1 MIIFSKIFFVL
12 QEKIRKDIKP
22 KIILTITCLLW
33 LFLAF
38 GFFILARPSKLF
50 DDPYSMVLLDRKG
63 EFLGARIASDGQW
76 RFPKTQYLDN
86 KYIICLTEFEDKRFF
101 YHPGIDPL
109 AFARSFHLNLKH
121 SKKIS
126 GGSTITMQT
135 IRLSRKNK
143 PRTYFE
149 KLVEVVFAV
158 RMEISLSKDEILK
171 LYASHAPFG
180 GNIVGIE
187 AASWR
192 YFGRSPDNLSWAEN
206 AMLAVLPNS
215 PALIHTG
222 KNRDI
227 LKAKRDNLL
236 KRIMEKGHISSEEY
250 KMAIL
255 EEIPEHPHPYPM
267 HAYHLMNRI
276 SSDHAKTGYKGKIKS
291 SIDIKLQQ
299 QVAQITKRFNNNYRQ
314 NNINNIAAVVI
325 EIETG
330 EILAYIGNADFDS
343 NAEAK
348 DVDMVNAMR
357 STGSILKPLL
367 YSAMLTEGLMMPRS
381 MLVDIPT
388 RISGYM
394 PENFDQQ
401 YDGAVNADE
410 ALTKSLNIPF
420 VRLLQTYGIGKFIH
434 ILHNSGLTGINK
446 SADHYGLSLILGGAE
461 ASLLDITNAYAGMA
475 RSLKYYTSHDS
486 RYSTDA
492 YRAATYYH
500 NFYANHFPNDKPT
513 DFLSASAI
521 WHCLNTL
528 TGVLRPETESRWQYF
543 SSKQKI
549 AWKTGTSFGFKDAWT
564 VGVTPDYAV
573 GVWVG
578 NATGEGRPGIVGVR
592 IAAPVFF
599 EIINVLPAYKTW
611 FDTPFDDM
619 VKTSVCRTSGHIAG
633 EYCYPTDSL
642 YIPKNCVNTEL
653 CPYHQLFHLD
663 NSGKFRVNADCYPVS
678 RMQKR
683 SYFVLPPAME
693 HFYML
698 KNPQYSKPPHFMEGC
713 SELSE
718 DRSKEIM
725 EIIYPENLSNILIPV
740 DISGDT
746 LKVVFKA
753 KHRNPNAEI
762 FWHINENYYG
772 STKIFH
778 EISIM
783 LPQGEYR
790 LSLVDNEG
798 NISIRN
804 FRIVGKRR

>member
-1 MIIFSKIFFVL
+1 MIIFSKIFFAL
-12 QEKIRKDIKP
+12 LSDIRKDIKP
-22 KIILTITCLLW
+22 LIVLSVSALVWIAFIFTFFGLL
-33 LFLAF
+33 
-38 GFFILARPSKLF
+38 RPSKLF
-50 DDPYSMVLLDRKG
+50 DDPYSLVLLDRNG
-63 EFLGARIASDGQW
+63 EFLGARIATDGQW
-76 RFPKTQYLDN
+76 RFPKTQYLDD

-121 SKKIS
+121 SKKVS

-149 KLVEVVFAV
+149 KLVEVIYAV
-158 RMEISLSKDEILK
+158 RMEISHSKDEILK

-192 YFGRSPDNLSWAEN
+192 YFGRSPENLSWAEN

-222 KNRDI
+222 KNREL
-227 LKAKRDNLL
+227 LKTKRDALL
-236 KRIMEKGHISSEEY
+236 KRLLNKGHISLEEY
-250 KMAIL
+250 ELAIL

-267 HAYHLMNRI
+267 HAYHLISGI
-276 SSDHAKTGYKGKIKS
+276 SSDINNNGNTAKIKS
-291 SIDIKLQQ
+291 SIDINLQQ
-299 QVAQITKRFNNNYRQ
+299 QVNQITQRFNNNYRQ
-314 NNINNIAAVVI
+314 NNINNIAAIVI
-325 EIETG
+325 DIDSG
-330 EILAYIGNADFDS
+330 EIIAYVGNAGFAS

-348 DVDMVNAMR
+348 DVDMVTAMR
-357 STGSILKPLL
+357 STGSILKPIL
-367 YSAMLTEGLMMPRS
+367 YTAMLSEGLMMPRS
-381 MLVDIPT
+381 ILVDIPT

-394 PENFDQQ
+394 PENFDMQ

-410 ALTKSLNIPF
+410 ALTRSLNIPF
-420 VRLLQTYGIGKFIH
+420 VRMLQSYGIGKFIH
-434 ILHNSGLTGINK
+434 ILNNVGLQKIDK

-461 ASLLDITNAYAGMA
+461 ASLLDITNAYASMA
-475 RSLKYYTSHDS
+475 RSLKYYNANNS
-486 RYSTDA
+486 RYHA
-492 YRAATYYH
+492 YSYVPASYYKD
-500 NFYANHFPNDKPT
+500 NYKNRQDIDKPT

-521 WHCLNTL
+521 WYCLNTL
-528 TGVLRPETESRWQYF
+528 TGIKRPEAESRWQYF

-549 AWKTGTSFGFKDAWT
+549 AWKTGTSFGLKDAWT

-599 EIINVLPAYKTW
+599 EIINILPSYKKW
-611 FDTPFDDM
+611 FDTPYDDM
-619 VKTSVCRTSGHIAG
+619 VKTSVCRISGHIAG
-633 EYCYPTDSL
+633 DYCHLSDSL

-663 NSGKFRVNADCYPVS
+663 NSGRFRVNADCYPVS
-678 RMQKR
+678 QMQKR

-693 HFYML
+693 YFYVL
-698 KNPQYSKPPHFMEGC
+698 NNPGYSKAPEYMQGC
-713 SELSE
+713 KELSE
-718 DRSKEIM
+718 NRSKEIM

-746 LKVVFKA
+746 LKVIFKA
-753 KHRNPNAEI
+753 KHRNPDAEI

-778 EISIM
+778 EISVM
-783 LPQGEYR
+783 LPEGEFK

-798 NISIRN
+798 NLSSRN
-804 FRIVGKRR
+804 FKIVGK